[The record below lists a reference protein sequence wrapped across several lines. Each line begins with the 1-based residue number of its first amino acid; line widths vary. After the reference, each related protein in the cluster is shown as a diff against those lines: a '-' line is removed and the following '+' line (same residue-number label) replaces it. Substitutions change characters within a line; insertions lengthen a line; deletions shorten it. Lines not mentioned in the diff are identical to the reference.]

1 MRSEATARTP
11 EAERGSK
18 LPRGPHALP
27 QDVVIAHQRERL
39 LEATVAAMAELGYS
53 ELSVKE
59 LIVRAGV
66 SRRTFYQFFND
77 KLDCVFAA
85 HQMAFSHLSRAIVD
99 ACGSRTAW
107 PDRVDAA
114 IGAALEFAAENPN
127 EAHLIVVSCHTASE
141 PSLASRGRVAH
152 EKLAALLKVGR
163 KQVGESRKPPTLTE
177 QAVIGA
183 AMSVVGV
190 RLLAGQAEELPQLR
204 PELTQIIL
212 APYVGDKEA
221 RRVALSVVE

>member
-1 MRSEATARTP
+1 VTKAAAVQLETRNGAP
-11 EAERGSK
+11 

-27 QDVVIAHQRERL
+27 KDVVIAHQRERL
-39 LEATVAAMAELGYS
+39 LEATVEAMAERGYS
-53 ELSVKE
+53 ELSVRE

-66 SRRTFYQFFND
+66 SRRTFYQFFDD

-85 HQMAFSHLSRAIVD
+85 HQMAFSLLSRAIVD
-99 ACGSRTAW
+99 ACGSQTEW
-107 PDRVDAA
+107 PQRVDAA
-114 IGAALEFAAENPN
+114 IGAALDFAAERPN

-163 KQVGESRKPPTLTE
+163 RQVQDSRQPPVLTE

-190 RLLAGQAEELPQLR
+190 RLLAGEAEELPKLH
-204 PELTQIIL
+204 PELSQIIL
-212 APYVGDKEA
+212 APYIGDREA
-221 RRVALSVVE
+221 RRVALAVAG

>member
-1 MRSEATARTP
+1 VSEATATKS
-11 EAERGSK
+11 EAHATK

-27 QDVVIAHQRERL
+27 QEVVIAHQRERL
-39 LEATVAAMAELGYS
+39 LDATVAAVAERGYS

-66 SRRTFYQFFND
+66 SRRTFYQFFDD

-85 HQMAFSHLSRAIVD
+85 HQMAFSHLSQAIVD

-107 PDRVDAA
+107 PERVDAA
-114 IGAALEFAAENPN
+114 IGAALDFAARCPD

-141 PSLASRGRVAH
+141 PNLAIRGRVAH
-152 EKLAALLKVGR
+152 EKLAALLQAGR
-163 KQVGESRKPPTLTE
+163 RQANSSRNPPILTE

-190 RLLAGQAEELPQLR
+190 RLLAGQADELPQLR

-212 APYVGDKEA
+212 APYLGDKEA
-221 RRVALSVVE
+221 RRVALAVAN

>member
-1 MRSEATARTP
+1 MHSETDK
-11 EAERGSK
+11 GSK

-39 LEATVAAMAELGYS
+39 LEATVAAMAERGYS
-53 ELSVKE
+53 ELSVKD
-59 LIVRAGV
+59 LIDRAGI

-85 HQMAFSHLSRAIVD
+85 HQMAFSHLSQAIVD
-99 ACGSRTAW
+99 ACGSRAEW
-107 PDRVDAA
+107 AERVDAA
-114 IGAALEFAAENPN
+114 IGAALEFAARSPN

-141 PSLASRGRVAH
+141 PNLASRGRVAH
-152 EKLAALLKVGR
+152 EKLAALLNVGR
-163 KQVGESRKPPTLTE
+163 RQVQDSRKPPTLTE

-190 RLLAGQAEELPQLR
+190 RLLAGEAEDLPKLR

-212 APYVGDKEA
+212 APYLGDKEA

>member
-1 MRSEATARTP
+1 MREAVATSSEAGK
-11 EAERGSK
+11 GSK

-39 LEATVAAMAELGYS
+39 LDATVAAIAELGYS
-53 ELSVKE
+53 ELSVKD

-66 SRRTFYQFFND
+66 SRRTFYQFFDD

-85 HQMAFSHLSRAIVD
+85 HQMAFSHLSQAIVD
-99 ACGSRTAW
+99 ACGSRTVW
-107 PDRVDAA
+107 PERVDAA
-114 IGAALEFAAENPN
+114 IGAALDFAARSPA

-141 PSLASRGRVAH
+141 PNLAARGRVAH
-152 EKLAALLKVGR
+152 EKLAALLRAGR
-163 KQVGESRKPPTLTE
+163 RQVADTRMPPTLTE

-190 RLLAGQAEELPQLR
+190 RLLAGEAEELPELR
-204 PELTQIIL
+204 SELSQIIL
-212 APYVGDKEA
+212 APYLGDKEA
-221 RRVALSVVE
+221 RRVALSVVD